1 MRALFLV
8 LMALSLISINV
19 NRLRDGNKRTGLLQ
33 FFRCRPKPPP
43 PAPSLPDV
51 VCLQEVHCV
60 SKTEVRDWFRSSGFS
75 VLTSPGS
82 SRSCGCAIFYKYKLT
97 LVASFCD
104 ASGCFLHCFFSFA
117 DVTFNVPCLY
127 APNRNPARDQS
138 HVLDVESCGNLNT
151 VFDRGLDRSGSD
163 IDDTSRE
170 STPFLIRLFDSCAV
184 VDIWRALHPSDR
196 SFTWLRPNSA
206 AVSRMNLVA
215 LPTFWLPFVSSFNHL
230 PCPFSDHCV
239 VALSFAV
246 PQVLTGGPEVW
257 KLSVSVLVE
266 EEYFSLISS
275 FWASWRERKS
285 DFLTVMDWWEVAKSK
300 IKGLS
305 VTYCKA
311 RAARLRSRRDF
322 LVRLVPYLKGRVYGG
337 RCHRVDPYQ
346 AALAELRQ
354 LDLVEVEGAW
364 VRARVR
370 WVEEGDC
377 SSSYFCKLE

>member
-1 MRALFLV
+1 M
-8 LMALSLISINV
+8 
-19 NRLRDGNKRTGLLQ
+19 
-33 FFRCRPKPPP
+33 
-43 PAPSLPDV
+43 
-51 VCLQEVHCV
+51 
-60 SKTEVRDWFRSSGFS
+60 
-75 VLTSPGS
+75 
-82 SRSCGCAIFYKYKLT
+82 
-97 LVASFCD
+97 ASFCD

-257 KLSVSVLVE
+257 KLNVSVLVE
-266 EEYFSLISS
+266 EDYFSLICS

-305 VTYCKA
+305 VTYCKT

-322 LVRLVPYLKGRVYGG
+322 LVRLVSYLKGWVNGG

-354 LDLVEVEGAW
+354 LDLVEVEGDR